1 MKDKLLLITGIVV
14 VLLPGGLTAMVIW
27 AIIFPKHR
35 QNIFNYI
42 KTKKGE
48 ITMAME
54 KMIGKITPEDKK
66 YVMKVDAAAIDSSR
80 IDSANKAFA
89 YVEAKHQERMTTFT
103 PAMMIGCFGIG
114 AALITA
120 LWVMA
125 SYNIFPITG

>member
-1 MKDKLLLITGIVV
+1 MKDKLLLLAGIIA
-14 VLLPGGLTAMVIW
+14 VLLPGGLTALVIW
-27 AIIFPKHR
+27 AIIFPKQR
-35 QNIFNYI
+35 RKIFNYI

-54 KMIGKITPEDKK
+54 KMIGKLTPEDRK
-66 YVMKVDAAAIDSSR
+66 YVMKVDAAAIDASR

-89 YVEAKHQERMTTFT
+89 YVEGKHQERMTTFT
-103 PAMMIGCFGIG
+103 PALMVGCFGIG

>member
-1 MKDKLLLITGIVV
+1 MKDKLLLLAGIIA
-14 VLLPGGLTAMVIW
+14 VLLPGGLTALVIW
-27 AIIFPKHR
+27 AIIFPKQR
-35 QNIFNYI
+35 RKIFNYI

-54 KMIGKITPEDKK
+54 KMIGKLTPEDKK
-66 YVMKVDAAAIDSSR
+66 YVMKVDAAAIDASR

-89 YVEAKHQERMTTFT
+89 YVEGKHQERMTTFT
-103 PAMMIGCFGIG
+103 PALMVGCFGIG

>member
-1 MKDKLLLITGIVV
+1 MKDKLLLIVGIIA
-14 VLLPGGLTAMVIW
+14 VLLPGGLTVLVIW
-27 AIIFPKHR
+27 AIIFPKQR
-35 QNIFNYI
+35 RKIFNYI

-54 KMIGKITPEDKK
+54 KMIGKLTPEDKK
-66 YVMKVDAAAIDSSR
+66 YVMKVDAAAIDASR

-89 YVEAKHQERMTTFT
+89 YVEGKHQERMSTFT

>member
-1 MKDKLLLITGIVV
+1 MKDKLLLITGIIV
-14 VLLPGGLTAMVIW
+14 VLLPGGLTALVIW
-27 AIIFPKHR
+27 AIIFPKQR

-54 KMIGKITPEDKK
+54 KMIGKLTPEDRK
-66 YVMKVDAAAIDSSR
+66 YVMKVDAAAIDASR

-89 YVEAKHQERMTTFT
+89 YVEGKHQERMTTFT
-103 PAMMIGCFGIG
+103 PALMVGCFGIG

-125 SYNIFPITG
+125 SYNVFPI